1 VFDPVATPTM
11 FEETVE
17 RLGNAIK
24 LGLLEAGARL
34 PPERD
39 LAEKLGISRST
50 LRHAL
55 TTLVQS
61 GYLVSRRGCGG
72 GTFVVDRPP
81 LASEEGGLLGAAARG
96 VLDLR
101 VASEMGAVL
110 LAAERGGA
118 LEFDRLDALVER
130 MAHAEG
136 FEDYRRADMR
146 WHIGLA
152 EAARSPR
159 LVRTMTEVQGQMS
172 GLIAHIPHPEEVLS
186 RSNAQHRRIVA
197 LLRRRDG
204 AGAMA
209 LLRIHIAGTEHL
221 LAGLLPP
228 RGAA

>member
-1 VFDPVATPTM
+1 M
-11 FEETVE
+11 FEETVG

-24 LGLLEAGARL
+24 LGLLNPGTRL
-34 PPERD
+34 PPERE

-61 GYLVSRRGCGG
+61 GYLVSRRGRGG

-81 LASEEGGLLGAAARG
+81 ASSEEDDLMDGAVRG

-101 VASEMGAVL
+101 VAVEMGSVL

-118 LEFDRLDALVER
+118 FEHARLDALVGR
-130 MAHAEG
+130 MSEADG
-136 FEDYRRADMR
+136 FDDYRRADMQ

-152 EAARSPR
+152 EAAGSSR
-159 LVRTMTEVQGQMS
+159 LVRAMTDVQS
-172 GLIAHIPHPEEVLS
+172 ELSDLIARIPHPEQVLT
-186 RSNAQHRRIVA
+186 RSNAQHRRIVS

-221 LAGLLPP
+221 LAGLMPP
-228 RGAA
+228 RGVA